1 MKRKPMRMSQILV
14 GLVAA
19 IVAVTLAVW
28 VTLYLHQ
35 YRAAA
40 IQNAGTSSAQ
50 AVSQVAGTVGNYMEE
65 LGETMDLVV
74 DQVQGKEEDQAEF
87 FSAFLRIRP
96 AVIAVTRY
104 DEQGNLVDCRALNH
118 TPRKEILKNLSFD
131 LEKARNASGRVVTA
145 PHVETIFQGYYPWVV
160 TIVDRV
166 TTPEGSGWV
175 ALDLSFSGIADT
187 INNVGIGRR
196 GYCFLLDDSG
206 SIVYHPQQQ
215 LLYAG
220 LKSED

>member
-1 MKRKPMRMSQILV
+1 MKRKPMRMTQILV

-74 DQVQGKEEDQAEF
+74 DQVQGKEEDQA
-87 FSAFLRIRP
+87 
-96 AVIAVTRY
+96 
-104 DEQGNLVDCRALNH
+104 
-118 TPRKEILKNLSFD
+118 
-131 LEKARNASGRVVTA
+131 
-145 PHVETIFQGYYPWVV
+145 
-160 TIVDRV
+160 
-166 TTPEGSGWV
+166 
-175 ALDLSFSGIADT
+175 
-187 INNVGIGRR
+187 
-196 GYCFLLDDSG
+196 
-206 SIVYHPQQQ
+206 
-215 LLYAG
+215 
-220 LKSED
+220 